1 MDVVGVAQEMI
12 PPGFLVTVLMV
23 VMPPSTLDVAD
34 GDAKEELIDERLEE
48 IDGVGRP
55 YGGAP

>member
-1 MDVVGVAQEMI
+1 MAQEMI